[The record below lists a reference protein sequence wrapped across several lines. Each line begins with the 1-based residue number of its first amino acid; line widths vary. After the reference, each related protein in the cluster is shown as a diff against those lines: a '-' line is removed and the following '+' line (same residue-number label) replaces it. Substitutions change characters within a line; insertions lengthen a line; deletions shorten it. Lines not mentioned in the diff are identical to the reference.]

1 MGYFKRKMKNNY
13 LEIKNVDFRIGG
25 KTKVKNASFSI
36 ENEGETLCILGPSG
50 IGKTTILRTI
60 AGLEKIEK
68 GTIHLNNKLLS
79 SKEKN
84 IEPEDRNV
92 SLAFQDN
99 SLFPHY
105 TVEKNIL
112 IGSERNKEKK
122 KNKLSFKEII
132 KLLDISKILKKY
144 PHEVSAGEAQRASL
158 ARSLITQPDLLL
170 LDEPLSNVDQSFK
183 EEIQV
188 RLKKILSKLKITTII
203 VTHDSYEAFYL
214 GTKCGIILDQQL
226 KQFDDPYKVYHFPNS
241 VEVVNFLNRGILIP
255 AKVTGE
261 NTLESW
267 DLGTI
272 EGNFIKKYPKGSNV
286 QLLLQPE
293 DLEHDDKSN
302 LKLEVVDRKFRGT
315 NFIYTL
321 KTPSNTLIPVFVHS
335 HHIHQHEVDEK
346 FGIKRP
352 IHIDHIVCF

>member
-1 MGYFKRKMKNNY
+1 MSKNFF
-13 LEIKNVDFRIGG
+13 EVKNVDFSVGG
-25 KTKVKNASFSI
+25 KTKVKNVSFSI
-36 ENEGETLCILGPSG
+36 EKEGDVICLLGPSG

-60 AGLEKIEK
+60 AGLEKINN
-68 GTIHLNNKLLS
+68 GLIALNGKTLS
-79 SKEKN
+79 SNKIN
-84 IEPEDRNV
+84 VEPEDRNV

-105 TVEKNIL
+105 SVEKNIL
-112 IGSERNKEKK
+112 LGAERNKDQKDKK
-122 KNKLSFKEII
+122 ISLKEII
-132 KLLDISKILKKY
+132 NLLDIFHILKKY
-144 PHEVSAGEAQRASL
+144 PHQISAGEAQRASL

-188 RLKKILSKLKITTII
+188 RLKKILNQLKITTII

-214 GTKCGIILDQQL
+214 GSKCGIILNQKL
-226 KQFDDPYKVYHFPNS
+226 SQFDDPYKVYHFPNS
-241 VEVVNFLNRGILIP
+241 IEVVNFLNRGILVP
-255 AKVTGE
+255 ATVTGE
-261 NTLESW
+261 NSLENE
-267 DLGTI
+267 DLGLI
-272 EGNFIKKYPKGSNV
+272 EGNFIKPYPKGSDV

-293 DLEHDDKSN
+293 DLEHDDNSN

-321 KTPSNTLIPVFVHS
+321 KTLSDKLIPVLVNT
-335 HHIHQHEVDEK
+335 HHHEIHEIHDK

-352 IHIDHIVCF
+352 IKLEHIVCF

>member
-1 MGYFKRKMKNNY
+1 MSNNFF
-13 LEIKNVDFRIGG
+13 EINDVDFNVSG
-25 KTKVKNASFSI
+25 KAKVKNVSFSI
-36 ENEGETLCILGPSG
+36 ENEGDIICLLGPSG

-60 AGLEKIEK
+60 AGLEKIKK
-68 GTIHLNNKLLS
+68 GTIKLNGKTLS
-79 SKEKN
+79 SNKIN
-84 IEPEDRNV
+84 VEPEERNI

-105 TVEKNIL
+105 TIEKNIL
-112 IGSERNKEKK
+112 LGSDRNKENKK
-122 KNKLSFKEII
+122 QKLNLKEII
-132 KLLDISKILKKY
+132 DLLDIFHILNKY

-158 ARSLITQPDLLL
+158 ARSLLSQPDLLL

-188 RLKKILSKLKITTII
+188 RIKKILNQLKITTII

-214 GTKCGIILDQQL
+214 GSKCGIILNQEL
-226 KQFDDPYKVYHFPNS
+226 KQYDDPYKVYHFPNS
-241 VEVVNFLNRGILIP
+241 VEVVNFLNRGILVP
-255 AKVTGE
+255 AKVTGK
-261 NTLESW
+261 NTLENL

-272 EGNFIKKYPKGSNV
+272 EGNFIKEYPKGSIV

-321 KTPSNTLIPVFVHS
+321 KTSSNTLIPVFVHS

-352 IHIDHIVCF
+352 INIDHIVCF

>member
-1 MGYFKRKMKNNY
+1 MNSNFFEINN
-13 LEIKNVDFRIGG
+13 VSFQAGG
-25 KTKVKNASFSI
+25 NTKVKNVSFNI
-36 ENEGETLCILGPSG
+36 ANEGDIICLLGPSG

-60 AGLEKIEK
+60 AGLEKINS
-68 GTIHLNNKLLS
+68 GTIKLKGKTLS
-79 SKEKN
+79 SNKIN
-84 IEPEDRNV
+84 VEPEDRNI
-92 SLAFQDN
+92 SLSFQEN

-105 TVEKNIL
+105 TVEKNIYL
-112 IGSERNKEKK
+112 GADRKNKNGKK
-122 KNKLSFKEII
+122 KINPKKII
-132 KLLDISKILKKY
+132 KLLNISKILGKY
-144 PHEVSAGEAQRASL
+144 PHQISAGEAQRTSL
-158 ARSLITQPDLLL
+158 ARSLVAQPDLLL
-170 LDEPLSNVDQSFK
+170 LDEPLSNIDQSFK

-188 RLKKILSKLKITTII
+188 ELKQILKKLKITTII

-214 GTKCGIILDQQL
+214 GNKCGLILDSQL
-226 KQFDDPYKVYHFPNS
+226 KQFDDPYNVYHFPNS
-241 VEVVNFLNRGILIP
+241 VKVVNFLNRGILIP

-261 NTLESW
+261 NSLENE

-272 EGNFIKKYPKGSNV
+272 KGNFIKHYPKGLKV

-321 KTPSNTLIPVFVHS
+321 KTKNNMLVPVFVHS
-335 HHIHQHEVDEK
+335 HHIHQHEIDEK

-352 IHIDHIVCF
+352 IYIDHIVCF

>member
-1 MGYFKRKMKNNY
+1 MNKNFF
-13 LEIKNVDFRIGG
+13 EVENVDFNVGG
-25 KTKVKNASFSI
+25 KIKVKNVSFSI
-36 ENEGETLCILGPSG
+36 KNEGDVICLLGPSG
-50 IGKTTILRTI
+50 IGKTTILRTV
-60 AGLEKIEK
+60 AGLEKIK
-68 GTIHLNNKLLS
+68 SGSIILNGKTISSNKI
-79 SKEKN
+79 N
-84 IEPEDRNV
+84 IEPENRNI

-112 IGSERNKEKK
+112 LGSERNKEKK
-122 KNKLSFKEII
+122 EKKISLDEIVD
-132 KLLDISKILKKY
+132 LLDISQIFSKY
-144 PHEVSAGEAQRASL
+144 PHQISAGEAQRASL
-158 ARSLITQPDLLL
+158 ARSLLTQPDLLL

-188 RLKKILSKLKITTII
+188 RLKKILNRLKITTII

-214 GTKCGIILDQQL
+214 GSKCGIILNQEL

-241 VEVVNFLNRGILIP
+241 IEVVNFLNRGILIP
-255 AKVTGE
+255 ARVTGK
-261 NTLESW
+261 NTLENW

-272 EGNFIKKYPKGSNV
+272 EGNFIKEYPKGSNV

-293 DLEHDDKSN
+293 DLEHDDTSN

-321 KTPSNTLIPVFVHS
+321 KTPSDTLIPVFVHS
-335 HHIHQHEVDEK
+335 HHIHQHKVNEK

>member
-1 MGYFKRKMKNNY
+1 MANNFF
-13 LEIKNVDFRIGG
+13 EIDNVSFAAGG
-25 KTKVKNASFSI
+25 KNKVNNVSLII
-36 ENEGETLCILGPSG
+36 ENEGDIVCLLGPSG

-60 AGLEKIEK
+60 AGLEKINK
-68 GTIHLNNKLLS
+68 GKINLKGKTLS
-79 SKEKN
+79 SEN
-84 IEPEDRNV
+84 IHIEPENRNIAL
-92 SLAFQDN
+92 SFQEN

-105 TVEKNIL
+105 NIEKNINL
-112 IGSERNKEKK
+112 GSDRVKEDKK
-122 KNKLSFKEII
+122 IETKEII
-132 KLLDISKILKKY
+132 NFLNLNKILNKF
-144 PHEVSAGEAQRASL
+144 PHEISAGEAQRASL
-158 ARSLITQPDLLL
+158 ARSLVSQPDLLM

-188 RLKKILSKLKITTII
+188 QLKQILTNSKITTII

-214 GTKCGIILDQQL
+214 GSKCGIILDGEL
-226 KQFDDPYKVYHFPNS
+226 KQYDDPYNVYHLPNS

-255 AKVTGE
+255 AEVTSPKSLE
-261 NTLESW
+261 NE

-272 EGNFIKKYPKGSNV
+272 TGNFARPFPIGSKV
-286 QLLLQPE
+286 KLLIQPE
-293 DLEHDDKSN
+293 DLQHDDASN
-302 LKLEVVDRKFRGT
+302 LKLEVVDRKFRGS

-321 KTPSNTLIPVFVHS
+321 KTSSNKLIPVFVHS

>member
-1 MGYFKRKMKNNY
+1 MRKDF
-13 LEIKNVDFRIGG
+13 LEIKNVDFTIGG
-25 KTKVKNASFSI
+25 KIKLKNASFSI
-36 ENEGETLCILGPSG
+36 ENEGETLCLLGPSG

-60 AGLEKIEK
+60 AGLEKIDK
-68 GTIHLNNKLLS
+68 GLIKLNGKILS
-79 SKEKN
+79 SEKEN
-84 IEPEDRNV
+84 IEPEYRNV

-112 IGSERNKEKK
+112 LGAERNKAKK
-122 KNKLSFKEII
+122 RRKINYKEII
-132 KLLDISKILKKY
+132 KLLDISKILPKY
-144 PHEVSAGEAQRASL
+144 PHEISAGEAQRASL
-158 ARSLITQPDLLL
+158 ARSLLTQPDLLL
-170 LDEPLSNVDQSFK
+170 LDEPLSNVDQSLK

-188 RLKKILSKLKITTII
+188 RLKKILSELKITTII

-214 GTKCGIILDQQL
+214 GSKCAIILDGQI
-226 KQFDDPYKVYHFPNS
+226 KQFDDPYNVYHFPNS

-261 NTLESW
+261 NSLENK

-272 EGNFIKKYPKGSNV
+272 KGNFIKHYPKGSDV

-293 DLEHDDKSN
+293 DLEHDDQSN

-321 KTPSNTLIPVFVHS
+321 KTSSDLLIPVFVHS
-335 HHIHQHEVDEK
+335 HHVHQHEVDEK

-352 IHIDHIVCF
+352 INIDHIVCF

>member
-1 MGYFKRKMKNNY
+1 MNKNFFD
-13 LEIKNVDFRIGG
+13 IKNVDFNVDG
-25 KTKVKNASFSI
+25 KIKVKNVSFSI
-36 ENEGETLCILGPSG
+36 ENEGDVICLLGPSG

-60 AGLEKIEK
+60 AGLEKIKK
-68 GTIHLNNKLLS
+68 GSIKLNGKTLS
-79 SKEKN
+79 SEKIN
-84 IEPEDRNV
+84 VEPENRNV

-105 TVEKNIL
+105 TIEKNIL
-112 IGSERNKEKK
+112 LGSERNKEKNEK
-122 KNKLSFKEII
+122 KLTLKEIVD
-132 KLLDISKILKKY
+132 LLDIFHILNKY
-144 PHEVSAGEAQRASL
+144 PHEISAGEAQRASL

-188 RLKKILSKLKITTII
+188 RLKKILNQLKITTII

-255 AKVTGE
+255 AKVTGK
-261 NTLESW
+261 NTLENW

-272 EGNFIKKYPKGSNV
+272 EGNFIKEYPKGSNV

-293 DLEHDDKSN
+293 DLEHDDQSN

>member
-1 MGYFKRKMKNNY
+1 MSKNFF
-13 LEIKNVDFRIGG
+13 EIKNVDFNVGG
-25 KTKVKNASFSI
+25 KTKVKNVSFSI
-36 ENEGETLCILGPSG
+36 ENEGDVICLLGPSG

-60 AGLEKIEK
+60 AGLEKIKK
-68 GTIHLNNKLLS
+68 GSIKLNGKTIS
-79 SKEKN
+79 SEKN
-84 IEPEDRNV
+84 NVEPENRNV

-112 IGSERNKEKK
+112 LGSERNKEKHK
-122 KNKLSFKEII
+122 KKLTLKDIVD
-132 KLLDISKILKKY
+132 LLDIFHILNKY
-144 PHEVSAGEAQRASL
+144 PHEISAGEAQRASL

-183 EEIQV
+183 EEIQEK
-188 RLKKILSKLKITTII
+188 LKKILRSSKITTII

-214 GTKCGIILDQQL
+214 GSKCGIILNQQL
-226 KQFDDPYKVYHFPNS
+226 KQFDDPYNVYHLPNS
-241 VEVVNFLNRGILIP
+241 IEVVNFLNRGTLIP
-255 AKVTGE
+255 AEVTSPKSLE
-261 NTLESW
+261 NK

-272 EGNFIKKYPKGSNV
+272 TGNFIKSFPIGSKV
-286 QLLLQPE
+286 KLLVQPE
-293 DLEHDDKSN
+293 DLHHDDKSN
-302 LKLEVVDRKFRGT
+302 LKFEVIDRKFRGT

-321 KTPSNTLIPVFVHS
+321 KTASNTLIPVFVHS

>member
-1 MGYFKRKMKNNY
+1 MNKNF
-13 LEIKNVDFRIGG
+13 LEINNVTFAASA
-25 KTKVKNASFSI
+25 KSKVNNVSLTI
-36 ENEGETLCILGPSG
+36 ENEGDIICLLGPSG

-60 AGLEKIEK
+60 AGLEKIQSGK
-68 GTIHLNNKLLS
+68 ILLKDKIIS
-79 SKEKN
+79 SKD
-84 IEPEDRNV
+84 IHVEPENRNI

-105 TVEKNIL
+105 NVIQNIKF
-112 IGSERNKEKK
+112 GAERNTKKK
-122 KNKLSFKEII
+122 KNLTIDEVI
-132 KLLDISKILKKY
+132 KFLHLDHVKDKFPHQIS
-144 PHEVSAGEAQRASL
+144 SGEAQRVSL
-158 ARSLITQPDLLL
+158 ARALLSKPDLLL

-188 RLKKILSKLKITTII
+188 KLKEILTDLKITTII

-214 GTKCGIILDQQL
+214 GSKCGIILDSQL
-226 KQFDDPYKVYHFPNS
+226 KQYDDPYNVYHFPNS
-241 VEVVNFLNRGILIP
+241 IEVVNFLNRGILVP

-261 NTLESW
+261 NSLEND

-272 EGNFIKKYPKGSNV
+272 TGNFIKHYPKGSEV

-302 LKLEVVDRKFRGT
+302 LKFEVVDRRFRGT

-321 KTPSNTLIPVFVHS
+321 KTESNKLIPIFVHS

-352 IHIDHIVCF
+352 INIDHIVCF

>member
-1 MGYFKRKMKNNY
+1 MTKNF
-13 LEIKNVDFRIGG
+13 LEINNVTFAASAQS
-25 KTKVKNASFSI
+25 KVNNVSLTI
-36 ENEGETLCILGPSG
+36 ENQGDIVCLLGPSG

-60 AGLEKIEK
+60 AGLEKVQSGKIILK
-68 GTIHLNNKLLS
+68 NKILS
-79 SKEKN
+79 SDKTH
-84 IEPEDRNV
+84 IEPENRNI
-92 SLAFQDN
+92 SMGFQDN

-105 TVEKNIL
+105 TVLENIKF
-112 IGSERNKEKK
+112 GADRNKKK
-122 KNKLSFKEII
+122 KKGLNLNEINKLLHIEHII
-132 KLLDISKILKKY
+132 DKY
-144 PHEVSAGEAQRASL
+144 PHQISSGEAQRASL
-158 ARSLITQPDLLL
+158 ARSLLSNPDLLL
-170 LDEPLSNVDQSFK
+170 LDEPLSNVDQNFK

-188 RLKKILSKLKITTII
+188 KLKQILTEHKITTII

-214 GTKCGIILDQQL
+214 GTKCGIILDGQL
-226 KQFDDPYKVYHFPNS
+226 KQYDDPYNVYHFPNS
-241 VEVVNFLNRGILIP
+241 IEVVNFLNRGILIP

-261 NTLESW
+261 NSLESV

-272 EGNFIKKYPKGSNV
+272 TGDFIKHYPKGSEV

-293 DLEHDDKSN
+293 DLEHDDQSN

-321 KTPSNTLIPVFVHS
+321 KTVSNKLIPVFVHS

-352 IHIDHIVCF
+352 INIDHIVCF

>member
-1 MGYFKRKMKNNY
+1 MANNFF
-13 LEIKNVDFRIGG
+13 EIDNVSFAAGG
-25 KTKVKNASFSI
+25 KNKVNNVSLKI
-36 ENEGETLCILGPSG
+36 ENEGEIICLLGPSG

-60 AGLEKIEK
+60 AGLEKINK
-68 GTIHLNNKLLS
+68 GKINLKGRTIS
-79 SKEKN
+79 SEN
-84 IEPEDRNV
+84 IHIEPENRNIAL
-92 SLAFQDN
+92 SFQEN

-105 TVEKNIL
+105 NIEKNINL
-112 IGSERNKEKK
+112 GSDRVKNQKK
-122 KNKLSFKEII
+122 IETKEII
-132 KLLDISKILKKY
+132 DFLNLNKILNKF
-144 PHEVSAGEAQRASL
+144 PHEISAGEAQRASL
-158 ARSLITQPDLLL
+158 ARSLVSQPDLLM

-188 RLKKILSKLKITTII
+188 ELKQILTNSKITTII

-214 GTKCGIILDQQL
+214 GSKCGIILDGEL
-226 KQFDDPYKVYHFPNS
+226 KQYDDPYNVYHLPNS

-255 AKVTGE
+255 AEVTSPKSLE
-261 NTLESW
+261 NE

-272 EGNFIKKYPKGSNV
+272 TGNFARPFPIGSKV
-286 QLLLQPE
+286 KLLIQPE
-293 DLEHDDKSN
+293 DLQHDDASN
-302 LKLEVVDRKFRGT
+302 LKLEVVDRKFRGS

-321 KTPSNTLIPVFVHS
+321 KTLSNKLIPVFVHS

>member
-1 MGYFKRKMKNNY
+1 MSDNF
-13 LEIKNVDFRIGG
+13 LEIENVTFAASDKN
-25 KTKVKNASFSI
+25 KVNNVSFNI
-36 ENEGETLCILGPSG
+36 ENEGDVICLLGPSG

-60 AGLEKIEK
+60 AGLEKIQSGK
-68 GTIHLNNKLLS
+68 IVLKNKIIS
-79 SKEKN
+79 SKNTHIEPEKRNISLSFQDNCLFPHFNVMKN
-84 IEPEDRNV
+84 IEFGAARN
-92 SLAFQDN
+92 N
-99 SLFPHY
+99 
-105 TVEKNIL
+105 
-112 IGSERNKEKK
+112 EKK
-122 KNKLSFKEII
+122 KGLKIEEVI
-132 KLLDISKILKKY
+132 KFLHLEHVIDKF
-144 PHEVSAGEAQRASL
+144 PHEISSGEAQRASL
-158 ARSLITQPDLLL
+158 ARSLLSKPDLLL
-170 LDEPLSNVDQSFK
+170 LDEPLSNIDQSFK

-188 RLKKILSKLKITTII
+188 KLKQILAEFKITTII

-214 GTKCGIILDQQL
+214 GTKCGIILDSQL
-226 KQFDDPYKVYHFPNS
+226 KQYDDPYNVYHFPNS

-261 NTLESW
+261 NSLENV

-272 EGNFIKKYPKGSNV
+272 KGNFIKHYPKGSDV

-321 KTPSNTLIPVFVHS
+321 KTLSNLLIPVFVHS

-352 IHIDHIVCF
+352 INIDHIVCF

>member
-1 MGYFKRKMKNNY
+1 MSNYF
-13 LEIKNVDFRIGG
+13 EVKNVDFKVAD
-25 KTKVKNASFSI
+25 KTKVKNVSFSI
-36 ENEGETLCILGPSG
+36 ENEGDIICLLGPSG

-60 AGLEKIEK
+60 AGLEKIDEGSISLK
-68 GTIHLNNKLLS
+68 NQILS
-79 SKEKN
+79 SKKIN
-84 IEPEDRNV
+84 IEPENRNV
-92 SLAFQDN
+92 SLSFQDN

-112 IGSERNKEKK
+112 LGAEKNKDIKK
-122 KNKLSFKEII
+122 KKI
-132 KLLDISKILKKY
+132 KFNEVVDLLNISTILNKY
-144 PHEVSAGEAQRASL
+144 PHQISAGEAQRASL

-188 RLKKILSKLKITTII
+188 NLKKILNSLKITTIV

-214 GTKCGIILDQQL
+214 GSKCGIILNKEL
-226 KQFDDPYKVYHFPNS
+226 KQYDDPYKVYHFPNS

-255 AKVTGE
+255 AEVTSPKSLE
-261 NTLESW
+261 NK

-272 EGNFIKKYPKGSNV
+272 TGNFIKPFPIGSKV
-286 QLLLQPE
+286 KLLIQPE
-293 DLEHDDKSN
+293 DLQHDDKSN
-302 LKLEVVDRKFRGT
+302 LKFEVVDRKFRGT

-321 KTPSNTLIPVFVHS
+321 KTSTNHLIPVLVHS
-335 HHIHQHEVDEK
+335 HHIHQHDIDEK

-352 IHIDHIVCF
+352 IYIDHIVCF

>member
-1 MGYFKRKMKNNY
+1 MKNNF
-13 LEIKNVDFRIGG
+13 LEIKNVDFSIGG
-25 KTKVKNASFSI
+25 KTKVKNASFVI

-60 AGLEKIEK
+60 AGLEKIDK
-68 GTIHLNNKLLS
+68 GSIKLDDKLLS
-79 SKEKN
+79 SRDKN
-84 IEPEDRNV
+84 VEPEDRNV

-112 IGSERNKEKK
+112 LGAERNNSKK
-122 KNKLSFKEII
+122 KRKISFKEII
-132 KLLDISKILKKY
+132 KLLDISKILNKY
-144 PHEVSAGEAQRASL
+144 PHEISAGESQRASL
-158 ARSLITQPDLLL
+158 ARSLLTQPDLLL

-214 GTKCGIILDQQL
+214 GNKCAIVLDGQI
-226 KQFDDPYKVYHFPNS
+226 KQFDDPYNVYHFPNS

-261 NTLESW
+261 NSLENK

-272 EGNFIKKYPKGSNV
+272 KGNFIKHYPKGSDV

-293 DLEHDDKSN
+293 DLEHDDQSN

-321 KTPSNTLIPVFVHS
+321 KTLSNTLIPVFVHS